1 MRHADAVRA
10 AFDEIPDGGPVLR
23 VHGDLHVGQVLR
35 AGAAPYDYRLTD
47 FDGNPVVAPAE
58 RIREQPAAV
67 DVAGMAQ
74 SFTHAGIV
82 TRKHNPDLDPEKVL
96 ATAAAGRAAF
106 LDAYRTGLGDRAD
119 CWTIACSGRSRCGRS
134 AASSP
139 TPPPTSRAG
148 PTCPRPRS
156 RWRWRRADM
165 DPALFLADLHRKPA
179 SLRDLA
185 ARLRNEDP
193 WAFLS
198 PDVDGVV
205 LLGMGSSA
213 YAGGVAAARL
223 RARGV
228 RAVCELA
235 SSDLQPQWGPG
246 TTVVAISATG
256 GSRETLAALDAH
268 LEATVVAADQHRRFP
283 SRGASGA
290 RRGHGGR
297 GRGGR
302 RRLPHLPAHP
312 GPAGRARSTPDRRV
326 SSLLADV
333 VEKAADASEHLLATS
348 SSWLPEVPT
357 CWPVPTAPTWPRPPA
372 VSRPPSRAH

>member
-1 MRHADAVRA
+1 
-10 AFDEIPDGGPVLR
+10 
-23 VHGDLHVGQVLR
+23 
-35 AGAAPYDYRLTD
+35 
-47 FDGNPVVAPAE
+47 
-58 RIREQPAAV
+58 
-67 DVAGMAQ
+67 
-74 SFTHAGIV
+74 
-82 TRKHNPDLDPEKVL
+82 
-96 ATAAAGRAAF
+96 
-106 LDAYRTGLGDRAD
+106 
-119 CWTIACSGRSRCGRS
+119 
-134 AASSP
+134 
-139 TPPPTSRAG
+139 
-148 PTCPRPRS
+148 
-156 RWRWRRADM
+156 M

-179 SLRDLA
+179 ALRDLA
-185 ARLRNEDP
+185 ARLRSEDP

-268 LEATVVAADQHRRFP
+268 RRRDGGRPDQHLCLP
-283 SRGASGA
+283 ARGAGGA

-297 GRGGR
+297 RRGGR

-312 GPAGRARSTPDRRV
+312 GPAGSHSRRA
-326 SSLLADV
+326 
-333 VEKAADASEHLLATS
+333 
-348 SSWLPEVPT
+348 
-357 CWPVPTAPTWPRPPA
+357 
-372 VSRPPSRAH
+372 